1 MREERYMAA
10 LAEEGSIT
18 RAAKFLGLSQPALS
32 KWLSQL
38 EEAVGQTL
46 VIRSPQG
53 LVFTQAGQIYL
64 EGCRK
69 SLDAALKMQES
80 LKVLSSDR
88 GRTIILGGSPIRGAQ
103 AFARIYSPFHSRYP
117 RIDLQFFSAEN
128 VNLKKRLLDG
138 QITMS
143 LLGAMETNLPDL
155 EYMKFMDEELLL
167 LLPKGHP
174 RLPVEQPHR
183 HCQPSPQNHGQ
194 AVGEERVQG
203 IFPGDGAGV

>member
-1 MREERYMAA
+1 MAA

-80 LKVLSSDR
+80 LKALSSDR
-88 GRTIILGGSPIRGAQ
+88 QDHYPGGKPNPGSPGVCQ
-103 AFARIYSPFHSRYP
+103 
-117 RIDLQFFSAEN
+117 DLQPVSQQVSAD
-128 VNLKKRLLDG
+128 R
-138 QITMS
+138 S
-143 LLGAMETNLPDL
+143 
-155 EYMKFMDEELLL
+155 
-167 LLPKGHP
+167 
-174 RLPVEQPHR
+174 
-183 HCQPSPQNHGQ
+183 S
-194 AVGEERVQG
+194 
-203 IFPGDGAGV
+203 IF